1 MSNKLKVKP
10 YKSLGHLDFKEIEV
24 STKSWNMESRK
35 TVNKLVAESQ
45 DSNSPVT
52 EFDAY
57 CKIIETVTTLPDE
70 EVFKLSDHEI
80 QAIGIKV
87 IQEFSKKK

>member
-52 EFDAY
+52 EF
-57 CKIIETVTTLPDE
+57 
-70 EVFKLSDHEI
+70 
-80 QAIGIKV
+80 
-87 IQEFSKKK
+87 